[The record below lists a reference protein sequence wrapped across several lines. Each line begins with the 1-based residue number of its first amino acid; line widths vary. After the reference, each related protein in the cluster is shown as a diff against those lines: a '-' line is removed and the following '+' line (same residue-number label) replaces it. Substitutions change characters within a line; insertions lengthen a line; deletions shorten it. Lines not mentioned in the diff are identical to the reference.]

1 MPKRDE
7 AYMEGQRELIARAAL
22 ECMLEKGVYE
32 TSTRDVCAQAGIS
45 MGALYIHYKT
55 RDDLMIAACTLE
67 PILRESSAATKW
79 ADYVAAT
86 RSEVARIAADE
97 RRRRRLRLSLQFVA
111 EHVLHKENPPGANEL
126 YSAAY
131 AYCRDSLEAIHERG
145 EITLPLGL
153 EATAALHFRMYVGSG
168 YAIAA
173 DKRIDAR
180 ETAETLIAGLA
191 LTAGLKEAPQ
201 KRLRARKR

>member
-32 TSTRDVCAQAGIS
+32 TSTRDVCARAGIS

-67 PILRESSAATKW
+67 PIVSESSAAAKW
-79 ADYVAAT
+79 ADYAAST
-86 RSEVARIAADE
+86 RHEVVRIATDE

-111 EHVLHKENPPGANEL
+111 EHVLQEKNPPGANEL

-131 AYCRDSLEAIHERG
+131 AYCRNSLKAIHERG
-145 EITLPLGL
+145 EITLPLAL
-153 EATAALHFRMYVGSG
+153 EATAALHFSMYVGTG
-168 YAIAA
+168 YAIVA
-173 DKRIDAR
+173 DKRVNAT
-180 ETAETLIAGLA
+180 EAAETLIAGLA

-201 KRLRARKR
+201 KRVRARKR